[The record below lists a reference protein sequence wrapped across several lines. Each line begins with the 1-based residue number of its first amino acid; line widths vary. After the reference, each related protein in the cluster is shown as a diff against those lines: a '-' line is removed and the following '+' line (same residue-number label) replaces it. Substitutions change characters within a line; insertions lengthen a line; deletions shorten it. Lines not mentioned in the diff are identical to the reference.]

1 LDWLDGLIA
10 QLDRAAEP
18 EDVQATLAELTAIEL
33 GRAIES
39 VAPEATTVG
48 VCGGGALNQ
57 HLMSRLQQ
65 ALPGRIVESTNAWGL
80 APEWVEAT
88 AFAWLARQRLLGQ
101 PGAIPSVTGAS
112 RAAVLGGVYVPV
124 SDPI

>member
-1 LDWLDGLIA
+1 MSQLSRRGQLLVDCPPLPSYIAEHFARAGQPWDPELHPDGYISLCIAENKLHNDALIA

-65 ALPGRIVESTNAWGL
+65 ALPGR
-80 APEWVEAT
+80 
-88 AFAWLARQRLLGQ
+88 
-101 PGAIPSVTGAS
+101 
-112 RAAVLGGVYVPV
+112 
-124 SDPI
+124 